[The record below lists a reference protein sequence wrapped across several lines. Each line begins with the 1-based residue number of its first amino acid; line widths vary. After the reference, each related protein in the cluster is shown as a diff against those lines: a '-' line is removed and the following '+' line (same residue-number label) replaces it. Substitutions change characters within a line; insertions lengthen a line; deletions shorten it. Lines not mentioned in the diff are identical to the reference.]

1 MHILLASTSLA
12 RTPARFIRASAS
24 SPRPLAATSVVF
36 LRPASSAPSQRKM
49 EGVKPGVTRIGWVGT
64 GVMGKSMVGHL
75 MAAGYSATVYN
86 RTAR

>member
-1 MHILLASTSLA
+1 MHILVLPAFVARSSARIARASLPSRHLFVRAASTS
-12 RTPARFIRASAS
+12 TSAS
-24 SPRPLAATSVVF
+24 HQ
-36 LRPASSAPSQRKM
+36 QRKM

-75 MAAGYSATVYN
+75 MAAGYSAIVYN

>member
-1 MHILLASTSLA
+1 MHILLACTSLA
-12 RTPARFIRASAS
+12 RSTAHLARASF
-24 SPRPLAATSVVF
+24 PRAPVVAF
-36 LRPASSAPSQRKM
+36 SLRPASTSSKKM